1 MRIRVKNSDPKIMQK
16 TSTFSFYIFS
26 PIVGPKITSD
36 NQVKRYRQLSIM
48 IIEKQIK
55 FAYLYIFQ
63 YFSD

>member
-36 NQVKRYRQLSIM
+36 NHEKDIDNYQL
-48 IIEKQIK
+48 
-55 FAYLYIFQ
+55 
-63 YFSD
+63 